1 MRQYY
6 RVIGT
11 NETVLS
17 CYWDWP
23 PAEYLRPSRSSWPSW
38 RWCRASLCRQSWP
51 GKRQTCSCPAQTWS
65 RTVAG
70 KGWTGPVHL
79 WQWENLKI
87 GTKNQ
92 TIKSTL
98 CPFYSL
104 HYSTCSYDNGPDWL
118 AFLAPCLNDLCS
130 TVEGVFAV
138 LPAVVHNVGV
148 VRAGRLCHRYTLPSQ
163 HTLIHDG
170 TTLER

>member
-98 CPFYSL
+98 CPFYTIVPVLMTTALTGWPFWLLVWMTSVPQL
-104 HYSTCSYDNGPDWL
+104 RVCLPCSRLLYTMLG
-118 AFLAPCLNDLCS
+118 S
-130 TVEGVFAV
+130 SGQVVFVTGILSPVSILSFMMAR
-138 LPAVVHNVGV
+138 P
-148 VRAGRLCHRYTLPSQ
+148 
-163 HTLIHDG
+163 
-170 TTLER
+170 